1 VLQSQPMRTA
11 ALALLAALLLPS
23 PTIAV
28 KQVKL
33 GSIVGRVDFKPLVPL
48 LEKGEL
54 SLVESY
60 RSGRL
65 RQVTVVALVKAAPL
79 KVWDVL
85 TDYEN
90 YIKFM
95 PNLDEIEITKRQGA
109 DVFIEY
115 ELEVP
120 GPNMDYTLIHHHLPK
135 TRIDITLAD
144 DEGDIQTGAWRWELI
159 PHDNGGQTILVYS
172 LYTDVRESSWVLRQI
187 MKSQPSLEHGLNVA
201 TGLVTIRAIKKR
213 AEK

>member
-1 VLQSQPMRTA
+1 MRAFALVL
-11 ALALLAALLLPS
+11 LLILLLPA
-23 PTIAV
+23 PTGAV

-65 RQVTVVALVKAAPL
+65 RQVTVVSLIKATPGR
-79 KVWDVL
+79 VWRVL
-85 TDYEN
+85 TDYN
-90 YIKFM
+90 HYVDFM
-95 PNLDEIEITKRQGA
+95 PNLDEVEIVKRQGA
-109 DVFIEY
+109 DVVIAY

-120 GPNMDYTLIHHHLPK
+120 GTNMDYTLIHRHAPT
-135 TRIDITLAD
+135 TRIDISLAD

-159 PHDNGGQTILVYS
+159 PHQNGSQTILVYS

-201 TGLVTIRAIKKR
+201 TGLVTVRAIMKR